1 MRRTEDE
8 ILKNPER
15 RRYDLLTIE
24 EKSIIRLLTDSK
36 KKKDAVLSL
45 QRLLISYNYKPSF
58 RNLINNIILKL
69 EKMSDKEYSELNYDD
84 IIEAM

>member
-1 MRRTEDE
+1 MRRTENE
-8 ILKNPER
+8 ILRNPER

-45 QRLLISYNYKPSF
+45 QRLLVSYNYKPSF
-58 RNLINNIILKL
+58 KTLIRNIILKL

>member
-1 MRRTEDE
+1 M
-8 ILKNPER
+8 
-15 RRYDLLTIE
+15 LTIE

>member
-45 QRLLISYNYKPSF
+45 QRLLISYNYTPSF

>member
-8 ILKNPER
+8 ILRNPER

-45 QRLLISYNYKPSF
+45 QRLLVSYNYKPSF
-58 RNLINNIILKL
+58 KTLISNIILKL